1 MYILAYADN
10 LVLLAERGISSM
22 LERLKGYLQKKRI
35 AIEDKS
41 KIMRCSKGG

>member
-22 LERLKGYLQKKRI
+22 LERLKGYLQKKGLL
-35 AIEDKS
+35 S
-41 KIMRCSKGG
+41 KTNQK